1 MKKIFIMFFIV
12 TSLAMG
18 DYLDTW
24 DELLQEYTSIGKK
37 DGITLIVVD
46 YRGLKQDIKF
56 EKLLK
61 EVSKVEIKKIKG
73 DELKAFWINAYN
85 IGAIKMIVDNYPIDG
100 IKDAGSLFKPV
111 WSKDIIEI
119 DGKIYSLGEIEN
131 SVLRKSGD
139 ELIHFAIVCA
149 SISCPDLKRTA
160 YREKD
165 LERQLLDQKLKFLDE
180 KNKGMDSVGNII
192 YLSKIFKWY
201 KDDFGDIRKY
211 LDISQDK
218 KIKYFD
224 YNWKLN
230 EVKR

>member
-1 MKKIFIMFFIV
+1 MKKILIMFFIV

-24 DELLQEYTSIGKK
+24 DELLQKYTSIGKK

-46 YRGLKQDIKF
+46 YRGLKQDRKF
-56 EKLLK
+56 EKLLE
-61 EVSKVEIKKIKG
+61 EVRKVEIKKIKG
-73 DELKAFWINAYN
+73 DELKAFWINVYN
-85 IGAIKMIVDNYPIDG
+85 IGAVKMILDNYPIDG

-111 WSKDIIEI
+111 WNKDIIEI
-119 DGKIYSLGEIEN
+119 DGKIYSLGKIEN
-131 SVLRKSGD
+131 SILRKSGD

-160 YREKD
+160 YREEG
-165 LERQLLDQKLKFLDE
+165 LEIQLLEQKLKFLDD
-180 KNKGMDSVGNII
+180 KNKGFKRVGNTI
-192 YLSKIFKWY
+192 YVSKIFKWY
-201 KDDFGDIRKY
+201 KDDFGGIRKY
-211 LDISQDK
+211 LDISRDK

-230 EVKR
+230 EME